1 MQVFD
6 DIHEGDAIRMAKL
19 EEFEKQVLALNA
31 AAWNDAASSC
41 GEEPAVADNFLNGE
55 EQREEEE
62 EDEAAELDA

>member
-1 MQVFD
+1 
-6 DIHEGDAIRMAKL
+6 MAKL